1 MLADRPTLLVVDR
14 VAGTDHD
21 AVLVEAGKIAAV
33 GTADSFE
40 TRGLAIDRYAG
51 TTLIA
56 GLGDAHFHPLGFT
69 AAITR
74 LNVARCASFEE
85 LADKIRRAASGL
97 RPDQVLIG
105 TRLNDDALAE
115 RRLPTRTDLDAMVG
129 DRPMMLYRYC
139 GHVAVANTAAL
150 ELSGVGPDA
159 VDPDGGSLDRDED
172 GHPNGILRETAI
184 SLCGDVLGQ
193 RSADLT
199 RQEVLDGLSGLVG
212 SGLTRLGAIVATGG
226 FFGVRDELDQLI
238 DLAPDLPLH
247 LSVLVYAETADQVE
261 HAAERLS
268 KAGRRLSFLGMKDFT
283 DGSLGGHTAALRRPY
298 SDWKTELGT
307 NRFDLERIDPIARR
321 SLALGGSVAL
331 HAIGDAACGDVID
344 YFADLRDD
352 GVEADRLRIEHASV
366 LTDADV
372 ERLAATGAVASVQP
386 AFLASETEWLG
397 TRLGERVEETYRFK
411 TMQEAGIPLAGGSDC
426 PVEPPFPLAGIAV
439 ARDRAGM
446 VPHESL
452 DARRALELFTDG
464 VSDALRE
471 PPPMSIGSRADFTLL
486 DVDPLT
492 ASPDELRSAHVV
504 ATWIEGVPHL
514 PETFEWDQ

>member
-1 MLADRPTLLVVDR
+1 MLADLPTLLVVDR

-21 AVLVEAGKIAAV
+21 AVLLESGKIAAV
-33 GTADSFE
+33 GSADSFE
-40 TRGLAIDRYAG
+40 TSGLVVDRYAG
-51 TTLIA
+51 TTLVA

-74 LNVARCASFEE
+74 LNVARCASFDD
-85 LADKIRRAASGL
+85 LADKIQRAASGL
-97 RPDQVLIG
+97 EPGQVLIG
-105 TRLNDDALAE
+105 TRLNDDALVE
-115 RRLPTRTDLDAMVG
+115 RRLPTRTDLDAIVG

-150 ELSGVGPDA
+150 ELSGVVPDTP
-159 VDPDGGSLDRDED
+159 DPDGGSLDRDED
-172 GHPNGILRETAI
+172 GRPNGILREMAI

-199 RQEVLDGLSGLVG
+199 REEILRALSGLVG

-247 LSVLVYAETADQVE
+247 LSVLVYAETADQLE
-261 HAAERLS
+261 GAAERIA

-298 SDWKTELGT
+298 SDWRTELGT
-307 NRFDLERIDPIARR
+307 NRFDLERIGPIARR

-331 HAIGDAACGDVID
+331 HAIGDAACADVIR
-344 YFADLRDD
+344 YFADLRDA
-352 GVEADRLRIEHASV
+352 GIEADRLRIEHASV
-366 LTDADV
+366 LTDTDV
-372 ERLAATGAVASVQP
+372 EQLASTGAVASVQP
-386 AFLASETEWLG
+386 AFLASETGWLG
-397 TRLGERVEETYRFK
+397 TRLGGRVDGTYRFK

-426 PVEPPFPLAGIAV
+426 PVEPPFPLSGMAV

-446 VPHESL
+446 VPSEAL
-452 DARRALELFTDG
+452 DARMALGLFTDG
-464 VSDALRE
+464 VSVALRE
-471 PPPMSIGSRADFTLL
+471 PPPLSIGARADFTLL

-492 ASPDELRSAHVV
+492 ASPDELRSGAIV

-514 PETFEWDQ
+514 PETLEWDQ